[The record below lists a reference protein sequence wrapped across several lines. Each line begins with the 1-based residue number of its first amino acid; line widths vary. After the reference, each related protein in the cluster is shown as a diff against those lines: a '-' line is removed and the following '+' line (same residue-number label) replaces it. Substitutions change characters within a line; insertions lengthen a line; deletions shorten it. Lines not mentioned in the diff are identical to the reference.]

1 MKVVVGSIITL
12 PELVSKAAA
21 LSAPAALP
29 LVVEAMMSSEWTAA
43 AEKAADVPVDT
54 AADVAA
60 VSQLPEA
67 VAALCIAT
75 TPVAAS

>member
-12 PELVSKAAA
+12 PELVSKTAA
-21 LSAPAALP
+21 LPATAALP
-29 LVVEAMMSSEWTAA
+29 LVAEAMMSSERTAA
-43 AEKAADVPVDT
+43 AEKAAEVPGDT

-60 VSQLPEA
+60 ASQLPEA
-67 VAALCIAT
+67 VAVLCIAT